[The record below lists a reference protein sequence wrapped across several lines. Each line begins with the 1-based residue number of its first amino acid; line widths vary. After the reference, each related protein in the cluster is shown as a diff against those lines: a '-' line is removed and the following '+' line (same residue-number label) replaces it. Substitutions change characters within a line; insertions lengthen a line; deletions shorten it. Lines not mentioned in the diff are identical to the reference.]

1 MSTTNAGTPASRATT
16 TSRELADEPRQSL
29 IRRRVPFLFS
39 VRFGITAWYAGVLIL
54 TIAVVGIGFR
64 VLLVRTMDAQGRSR
78 LEDAARDIR
87 ANIEEQA
94 FVSTSSTGYAGYE
107 IHVVPDFDSQNLQ
120 LSGVSFSIYDTST
133 GREIARAG
141 NYAGVWPRRQDL
153 PTLLALKDERYR
165 TVTVSGYPVRTL
177 AYPIVSEA
185 LRDAIT
191 GEPAVIGMI
200 FATESLQSTTRMLD
214 QMNRLLLVSGLAGAI
229 FASIG
234 GWLLAGRALAPVNR
248 IMASAEDIANDRSAA
263 SLSRRVEVP
272 ATGDEIAQLAETFN
286 DMLDRI
292 EQAFA
297 AQRRFVA
304 DASHELRT
312 PLTSIK
318 GNIDVLRRQLAAG
331 RTLAP
336 EDIVDA
342 LGDVGRES
350 ARMSRLVEDL
360 LALARNESAGYG
372 TAAGMHPTSLDVIAG
387 EAVRTAEGLLHGQR
401 LELDAP
407 RPVTVTANGDQLV
420 QVMLIL
426 LDNAIRHT
434 PAGGTITLHVGQDI
448 DPVDGVACARIDV
461 EDTGHGID
469 PEHLPHLFERFYR
482 AENARDRTTGGTG
495 LGLAIALAI
504 VRAHAGWI
512 DVTSAPERGTR
523 FTVWIPLRPDDV
535 ASEDA
540 TSRLR
545 PRIPRRK
552 PPLAPS
558 A

>member
-1 MSTTNAGTPASRATT
+1 MSTSNAATPASRATT
-16 TSRELADEPRQSL
+16 TSRELSDEPRQSL

-64 VLLVRTMDAQGRSR
+64 MLLVRSMDAQGRNR
-78 LEDAARDIR
+78 LENAAEEIR
-87 ANIEEQA
+87 ANIQEQT
-94 FVSTSSTGYAGYE
+94 FLSTSPTGYPDYE
-107 IHVVPDFDSQNLQ
+107 IHIVPEFDSQTLQ
-120 LSGVSFSIYDTST
+120 LSGVSFSIYDTAT
-133 GREIARAG
+133 GLPIDRGG
-141 NYAGVWPRRQDL
+141 NYASLWPPRNEL
-153 PTLLALKDERYR
+153 PALLALKEPRYR
-165 TVTVSGYPVRTL
+165 TETVNGYPVRTL
-177 AYPIVSEA
+177 AYPIFSETMRNA
-185 LRDAIT
+185 ST
-191 GEPAVIGMI
+191 GEPYIIGMI
-200 FATESLQSTTRMLD
+200 FTAESLQSTTRMLD
-214 QMNRLLLVSGLAGAI
+214 QMNRLLLISGLAGAI

-292 EQAFA
+292 EQSFA

-331 RTLAP
+331 RTLTP

-360 LALARNESAGYG
+360 LALARNESVGYA
-372 TAAGMHPTSLDVIAG
+372 TTAGMHPTSLDVIAG
-387 EAVRTAEGLLHGQR
+387 EAVRTAEGLLQGQH
-401 LELDAP
+401 LKLDAP
-407 RPVTVTANGDQLV
+407 DAVTVTANGDQLI

-482 AENARDRTTGGTG
+482 AENARDRSTGGTG

-512 DVTSAPERGTR
+512 DVASAPERGTR

-535 ASEDA
+535 PNDDA
-540 TSRLR
+540 LGRLR

-552 PPLAPS
+552 TTPPPTV
-558 A
+558 

>member
-1 MSTTNAGTPASRATT
+1 
-16 TSRELADEPRQSL
+16 
-29 IRRRVPFLFS
+29 
-39 VRFGITAWYAGVLIL
+39 
-54 TIAVVGIGFR
+54 
-64 VLLVRTMDAQGRSR
+64 
-78 LEDAARDIR
+78 
-87 ANIEEQA
+87 
-94 FVSTSSTGYAGYE
+94 
-107 IHVVPDFDSQNLQ
+107 
-120 LSGVSFSIYDTST
+120 
-133 GREIARAG
+133 
-141 NYAGVWPRRQDL
+141 
-153 PTLLALKDERYR
+153 
-165 TVTVSGYPVRTL
+165 
-177 AYPIVSEA
+177 
-185 LRDAIT
+185 
-191 GEPAVIGMI
+191 
-200 FATESLQSTTRMLD
+200 
-214 QMNRLLLVSGLAGAI
+214 
-229 FASIG
+229 
-234 GWLLAGRALAPVNR
+234 
-248 IMASAEDIANDRSAA
+248 MASAEDIANDRSAA
-263 SLSRRVEVP
+263 SLSRRVEIP

-286 DMLDRI
+286 HMLDRI

-331 RTLAP
+331 RALAP

-360 LALARNESAGYG
+360 LALARNESAGYA
-372 TAAGMHPTSLDVIAG
+372 TTAGMHPTSLDVIAG
-387 EAVRTAEGLLHGQR
+387 EAVRTAEGLLHGQH

-407 RPVTVTANGDQLV
+407 RAVTVTANGDQLV

-434 PAGGTITLHVGQDI
+434 PAGGTITLHVGQDT

-512 DVTSAPERGTR
+512 DVASAPERGTR
-523 FTVWIPLRPDDV
+523 FTVWIPCRPDSSDTDES
-535 ASEDA
+535 AA
-540 TSRLR
+540 ARLR
-545 PRIPRRK
+545 SRIPRRK
-552 PPLAPS
+552 PPSAPN